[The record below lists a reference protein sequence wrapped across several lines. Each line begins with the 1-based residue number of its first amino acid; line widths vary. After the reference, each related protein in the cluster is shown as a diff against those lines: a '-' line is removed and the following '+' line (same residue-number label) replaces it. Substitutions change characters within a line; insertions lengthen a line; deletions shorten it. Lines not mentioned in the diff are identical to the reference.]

1 MNLKLYKTRILNVS
15 LSTANPAK
23 RQATTIITSN
33 SRSSNSPSPDLARV
47 EGSGNEAVSPVVST
61 DNEHR
66 PSASD
71 IQARTIALLNVPDT
85 VNDSRIRALAEPYG
99 ALVKVV
105 LRPDHQGA
113 ILEYKDT
120 TSAGRAAL
128 GLEGHEL
135 VSGRKLGIG
144 TVREMLQQ
152 KAEVKNDR
160 IGTSGAKKAEPSS
173 HALQGAM
180 PIRRPTQPNS
190 KRGGGKGGLG
200 IKRRGPNV
208 LGLSASA
215 EGGQKEQSSDDMA
228 NGSDQGPKTNADF
241 KAIFLNG

>member
-33 SRSSNSPSPDLARV
+33 SRSSNSPSPELARE
-47 EGSGNEAVSPVVST
+47 EGGSDDTASPVAST
-61 DNEHR
+61 NNDHR

-71 IQARTIALLNVPDT
+71 IQSRTLALLNVPDT

-99 ALVKVV
+99 VLVKVV

-113 ILEYKDT
+113 ILEYRDT
-120 TSAGRAAL
+120 ASAGKAAL
-128 GLEGHEL
+128 GLEGHEV

-144 TVREMLQQ
+144 TVREMLHQ
-152 KAEVKNDR
+152 KAEVKSDR
-160 IGTSGAKKAEPSS
+160 IGTGASKKVEPSS

-190 KRGGGKGGLG
+190 RRGGGKGGLG
-200 IKRRGPNV
+200 IKRRGPTA
-208 LGLSASA
+208 GWSASA
-215 EGGQKEQSSDDMA
+215 EGGQKEQKSDGGV
-228 NGSDQGPKTNADF
+228 NGSDQRPKSNADF
-241 KAIFLNG
+241 KAMFVNR